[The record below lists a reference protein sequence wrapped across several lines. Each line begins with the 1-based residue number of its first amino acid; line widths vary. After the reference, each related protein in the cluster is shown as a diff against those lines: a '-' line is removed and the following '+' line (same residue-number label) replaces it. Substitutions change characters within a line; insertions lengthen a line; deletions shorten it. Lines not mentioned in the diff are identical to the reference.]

1 MVSKKRHVL
10 LVFSNNPKKS
20 FGVLFPLGL
29 AYIGTALE
37 NKGHSVEIFD
47 MNLYEDQYKA
57 LTKRLEK
64 KDYDCIG
71 ISVRDID
78 FNPRHILPYIPIKLT
93 WKNTPLLAF
102 MKTAELIKNIAP
114 EKLLIG
120 GGAGF
125 SIFADKATK
134 ASAVDVGIAGE
145 GEELMVELMEH
156 LDEPNGYKGVK
167 GLYYKENGKLM
178 FSGHRA
184 QITEKTLNTVPKR
197 EFEGLPKNLNVYGS
211 GIQTMRGCPFKCTY
225 CTYSLIQGAK
235 IRLKKLDV
243 VIKDI
248 ENLRY
253 NYGVKDFTFVDCIF
267 AYPRAHAEGLID
279 EMIRKKIDVKWKA
292 EVRVD
297 AFDEKFLGK
306 MIKSGCYRLDFSPE
320 SGSSKILNNLN
331 KEVTPQQIVN
341 SFRMLKKHPSI
352 QTWYYMMFN
361 TPGETWGTALETI
374 KLVYKLYKMGLTKQH
389 GRVLFS
395 IARIYP
401 HTLLEKIALKEG
413 EITPQTD
420 LMKPVFYN
428 SFPLSMLNFL
438 AIFAYNPLAFPEFA
452 SFYLKKQKFK
462 LTYYGSDELSHSYS
476 KK

>member
-1 MVSKKRHVL
+1 MKMVSKKKHVL

-47 MNLYEDQYKA
+47 MNLYENPYKA

-64 KDYDCIG
+64 KDYDCVG

-78 FNPRHILPYIPIKLT
+78 FNPRHILPYIPVKLT

-114 EKLLIG
+114 EKLLIA

-125 SIFADKATK
+125 TVVADRATE
-134 ASAVDVGIAGE
+134 AGVVDVGIAGE
-145 GEELMVELMEH
+145 GEELMVELMDY
-156 LDEPNGYKGVK
+156 LDEPNGYKKVK
-167 GLYYKENGKLM
+167 GLYYKEKGKLR
-178 FSGHRA
+178 FSGHRP
-184 QITEKTLNTVPKR
+184 QITEKTLNTIPNR
-197 EFEGLPKNLNVYGS
+197 EFEGLPKNLNVYGN

-225 CTYSLIQGAK
+225 CTYSLTQGSQ
-235 IRLKKLDV
+235 IRLKKLGV
-243 VIKDI
+243 IIKDI

-253 NYGVKDFTFVDCIF
+253 NHGVKEFTFVDCIF
-267 AYPRAHAEGLID
+267 AHPRRHAEKVID

-306 MIKSGCYRLDFSPE
+306 MAKSGCYRLDFSPE
-320 SGSSKILNNLN
+320 SGSGKILNNLN
-331 KEVTPQQIVN
+331 KEVTPKQIID
-341 SFRMLKKHPSI
+341 SFKILKKYPSI
-352 QTWYYMMFN
+352 QSWYYMMFN
-361 TPGETWGTALETI
+361 TPGETAATAWETI
-374 KLVYKLYKMGLTKQH
+374 KLVYRLYKMGLVKQH

-395 IARIYP
+395 IVRIYP
-401 HTLLEKIALKEG
+401 NTLLEKIALKEG
-413 EITPQTD
+413 KITPQTD

-438 AIFAYNPLAFPEFA
+438 AIFVYNPIAFPEFA
-452 SFYLKKQKFK
+452 AFYLKKQKFR
-462 LTYYGSDELSHSYS
+462 LAYHGSDELSHS